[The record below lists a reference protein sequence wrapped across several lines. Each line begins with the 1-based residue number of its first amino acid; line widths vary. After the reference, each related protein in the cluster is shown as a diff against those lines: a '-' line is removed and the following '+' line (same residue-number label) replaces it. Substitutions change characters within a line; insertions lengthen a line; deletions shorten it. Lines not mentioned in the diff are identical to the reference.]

1 MIKKTVIALF
11 ILAVGIPCQVFA
23 AGKKKSADPTVMAV
37 GGQDVKLSEF
47 EYLYKKNN
55 TQQSAAVSL
64 DDYINMFVDYKLK
77 VRAAQDAGL
86 DTTANYLN
94 DMQRYRSE
102 LAAPYLVDKAM
113 RDSLINEAYAHRCE
127 VVTVR
132 HIILPA
138 ERRALADSLHA
149 AALAGADFE
158 QMVRSYSADP
168 AVPTTGGLLSFTGA
182 LYPYQFEDAAFTTAV
197 GKFSPVFQTP
207 YGLHFMKVE
216 SRRADPGE
224 VRVRHIL
231 KQIQGGDSAQAK
243 AQIDS
248 IHTLLMSGADFAD
261 MACRETMDPSGR
273 SNGGQLPWFGVGRMI
288 PEFEAAAYALADGQ
302 ISEPVLTSAGY
313 HILLREAL
321 RPTPPIDSV
330 RPLLERILDGDYRS
344 GLVVRRTLERYGRT
358 AGVKINRKAL
368 ASVAKAI
375 NKHGGL
381 TDACRAEI
389 AAVKAP
395 LFSLGKESV
404 GAADV
409 LSSLGSCDNRSA
421 AEIIE
426 LFNNSADEMMLSRL
440 RAHFLAT
447 LADREPAYR
456 NLLNEYSDGMLLYE
470 ISNREVWDRA
480 NTDAEG
486 LEAYFKAHRDNY
498 RWNVPHYRGYLVSAV
513 NDTIADDAVA
523 YLGTLNVADNQ
534 LPTELRKKFGTNV
547 RIDRVIAGRGSNPI
561 VDNIAFG
568 GEVPEPNSRWK
579 AWRGWHGAVVEQPE
593 YATDVRGAVSID
605 YQQQLEKE
613 WLGQLHDKY
622 PVTVWRERL
631 APLTA
636 ND

>member
-1 MIKKTVIALF
+1 MIKKTVIALL
-11 ILAVGIPCQVFA
+11 ILAAGIPCQVFA
-23 AGKKKSADPTVMAV
+23 SGNKKSADPTVMTV

-55 TQQSAAVSL
+55 TQQSAAVPL

-77 VRAAQDAGL
+77 VRAARDAGL
-86 DTTANYLN
+86 DTTSAYRS

-132 HIILPA
+132 HLILPA

-149 AALAGADFE
+149 AAVAGADFE
-158 QMVRSYSADP
+158 QMVRKYSADP
-168 AVPTTGGLLSFTGA
+168 AVPVTGGLLSFTGA

-197 GKFSPVFQTP
+197 GEFSPVFQTP
-207 YGLHFMKVE
+207 YGVHFMKVE

-224 VRVRHIL
+224 VHVRHIL

-248 IHTLLMSGADFAD
+248 IHSLLVSGADFAD
-261 MACRETMDPSGR
+261 MACRETQDPSGR
-273 SNGGQLPWFGVGRMI
+273 SNGGLLPWFGVGRMI

-330 RPLLERILDGDYRS
+330 RPFLEKILDGDYRS

-358 AGVKINRKAL
+358 AGAKINRKAL
-368 ASVAKAI
+368 ASVAKTI

-395 LFSLGKESV
+395 VFSIGKETV

-409 LSSLGSCDNRSA
+409 LNSLGNCDNRSA
-421 AEIIE
+421 AEIID
-426 LFNNSADEMMLSRL
+426 LFNTSADEMMLSQL
-440 RAHFLAT
+440 RSSFLAT

-498 RWNVPHYRGYLVSAV
+498 RWDVSHYRGFLVSAV

-523 YLGTLNVADNQ
+523 YLGTLDVADNQ
-534 LPTELRKKFGTNV
+534 LPAELRKKFGTSV

-568 GEVPEPNSRWK
+568 GAVPEPNGRWK
-579 AWRGWHGAVVEQPE
+579 AWRGWRGVVAEQPE

-613 WLGQLHDKY
+613 WLSRLHDRY